1 MLGKPREGFSEGRLE
16 GNLPLERL
24 MGNMPPFPSCPVE
37 AELALWPRAGDR
49 GDIPRWAAGMGR
61 DCGVETSPS
70 CQAVGS
76 VRCWREPW

>member
-1 MLGKPREGFSEGRLE
+1 MLGKPREGVREGRLE

-49 GDIPRWAAGMGR
+49 GDIPTGQQAWAGIVVWR
-61 DCGVETSPS
+61 PL
-70 CQAVGS
+70 QAVRLWA
-76 VRCWREPW
+76 V